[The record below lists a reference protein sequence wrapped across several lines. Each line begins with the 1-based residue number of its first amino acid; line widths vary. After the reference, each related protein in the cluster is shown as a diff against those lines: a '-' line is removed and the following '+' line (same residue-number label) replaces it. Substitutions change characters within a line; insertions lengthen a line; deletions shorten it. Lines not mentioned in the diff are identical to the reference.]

1 MYSVERTNKQ
11 TNRYARDILYS
22 QLLAGVDEADLL
34 DLDALLLLE
43 GLLDGQDLVLG
54 LEVEGLL
61 AAGEGL
67 DENLRGGWTRPPMS
81 GCGGGGARWAAKGYY
96 I

>member
-1 MYSVERTNKQ
+1 MPSNKPIAV
-11 TNRYARDILYS
+11 TYS

-67 DENLRGGWTRPPMS
+67 DENLRGGGQGR
-81 GCGGGGARWAAKGYY
+81 RWRVRMRGVEQGRQKV
-96 I
+96 IIRCTQ

>member
-1 MYSVERTNKQ
+1 MHSN
-11 TNRYARDILYS
+11 NS
-22 QLLAGVDEADLL
+22 QLFAGVDEADLL

-54 LEVEGLL
+54 LKVEGLL

-67 DENLRGGWTRPPMS
+67 DENLQGLAVMGPMPRRQPGGRVRGR
-81 GCGGGGARWAAKGYY
+81 
-96 I
+96 

>member
-1 MYSVERTNKQ
+1 MDRGAGGNVVGVEGLIVGK
-11 TNRYARDILYS
+11 
-22 QLLAGVDEADLL
+22 LLAGVDEADLL

-67 DENLRGGWTRPPMS
+67 DENLH
-81 GCGGGGARWAAKGYY
+81 GASLL
-96 I
+96 

>member
-1 MYSVERTNKQ
+1 MTSKYDDAMHSN
-11 TNRYARDILYS
+11 NS
-22 QLLAGVDEADLL
+22 QLFAGVDEADLL

-54 LEVEGLL
+54 LKVEGLL

-67 DENLRGGWTRPPMS
+67 DENLQGLAVMGPMPRRQPGGRVRGR
-81 GCGGGGARWAAKGYY
+81 
-96 I
+96 